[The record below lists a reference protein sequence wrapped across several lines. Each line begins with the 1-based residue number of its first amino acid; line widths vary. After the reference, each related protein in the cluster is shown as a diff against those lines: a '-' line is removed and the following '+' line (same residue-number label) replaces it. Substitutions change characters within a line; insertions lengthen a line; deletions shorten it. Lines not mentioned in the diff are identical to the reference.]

1 MDSLFTSIPLGETID
16 FIFDKI
22 YVRKKLEPFRKKSVF
37 KKLINKLCKGCTFL
51 ADGKLIRQVDGFPM
65 GGPISVVFSNIFCVK
80 MEFDVAKPLYPKL
93 YKRYVDDI
101 FSKRIKNQLDMLFQK
116 LNNYH
121 PNIKLTIKV
130 NPSKFLDTEI
140 MIKNDII
147 ETSVVVQESKIP
159 NHWSSIVSKK
169 YKRNAILGDLHR
181 AHKISSNFELEKQR
195 MKKKYLSVNFT
206 YSFIQSTFNSYQQKC
221 ESLIPNWLFEEKH
234 RKTIYIRIPFCQS
247 NEHYALKIIRK
258 LENFTKEKY
267 SFVIIWKTR
276 NIRSLFNLKDKTS
289 QIASRVYEG
298 KCNCGENYIGETG
311 RNVTIRWDEH
321 SDIDKNSE
329 SAKHIKQFP
338 EHRFNWKI
346 LRRVPNKVRKRKIH
360 EAYYVMCLRPTLNNQ
375 LGLTSLTLFRNGVT

>member
-65 GGPISVVFSNIFCVK
+65 GGPISVVLSNIFCVK
-80 MEFDVAKPLYPKL
+80 MEFDVAKHLYPKL

-159 NHWSSIVSKK
+159 NHWSSTVSKK

-298 KCNCGENYIGETG
+298 K
-311 RNVTIRWDEH
+311 
-321 SDIDKNSE
+321 
-329 SAKHIKQFP
+329 
-338 EHRFNWKI
+338 
-346 LRRVPNKVRKRKIH
+346 
-360 EAYYVMCLRPTLNNQ
+360 
-375 LGLTSLTLFRNGVT
+375 